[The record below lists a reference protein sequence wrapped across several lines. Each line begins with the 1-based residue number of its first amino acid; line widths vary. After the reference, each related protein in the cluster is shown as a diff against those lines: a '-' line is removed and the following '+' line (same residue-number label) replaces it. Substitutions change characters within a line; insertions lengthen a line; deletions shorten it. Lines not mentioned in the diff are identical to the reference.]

1 MTDDLS
7 HWQPCPTPDQR
18 LLQGRFV
25 RLEALA
31 ASRHGD
37 DLWHALQGPDPKL
50 WDYLPY
56 GPFGERAAFDTWL
69 AGNAE
74 HRDPLFYAVVDQA
87 SHRALGLFSYL
98 NIAAQDGCIEIG
110 HVAFGAAMQRTAGA
124 TEAVYLLARHAFDD
138 LGYRR
143 LEWKCNAAN
152 RRSVRAAER
161 FGFSH
166 EGLFRQ
172 HRVIKGKN
180 RDTAWFSIIDGEWS
194 RCREAF
200 QRWLAPENFNDRG
213 QQKQALEALRQ

>member
-1 MTDDLS
+1 MSDDLS
-7 HWQPCPTPDQR
+7 HWQPRPTPDQR
-18 LLQGRFV
+18 VLQGRFV
-25 RLEALA
+25 HLEALA

-37 DLWHALQGPDPKL
+37 DLWRALQGPDPAL

-56 GPFGERAAFDTWL
+56 GPFSERTRFDAWL
-69 AGNAE
+69 TGNTE
-74 HRDPLFYAVVDQA
+74 RRDPLFYAVIDQA
-87 SHRALGLFSYL
+87 SGHALGLFSYL

-110 HVAFGAAMQRTAGA
+110 HVAFGASMQRTAGA
-124 TEAVYLLARHAFDD
+124 TEAVYLLAHHAFDD

-152 RRSVRAAER
+152 TRSMRAAER
-161 FGFSH
+161 FGFTY

-180 RDTAWFSIIDGEWS
+180 RDTAWFSIIDGEWP

-200 QRWLAPENFNDRG
+200 QRWLAAENFDERG
-213 QQKQALEALRQ
+213 QQKRALETLRQ